1 MARTRSQVSI
11 DDKIERQKLIVSKM
25 KDRYESAVAELEKL
39 MQKREEIRN
48 KKILEVI
55 DKSAKSYDEII
66 AFLNDN
72 SAKQKH

>member
-39 MQKREEIRN
+39 MQKKRRN
-48 KKILEVI
+48 
-55 DKSAKSYDEII
+55 S
-66 AFLNDN
+66 
-72 SAKQKH
+72 